1 MSGNCTSFLCVFP
14 KLSTDLCLSLWKPK
28 FWLCDVLV
36 DTELTVHCVP
46 FYCLYFQSSL
56 PLGLGP
62 PWHTLEWSCLPCHG
76 GRGTPA
82 CLLRMRGGPRGG
94 VCVCVFHVHMS
105 SFQHPW
111 LKTGPPMGSSVSEG
125 LPFSLS
131 SDLHLSVFVLGSQCS
146 SFCSLSFHPLIECL
160 CYYRFVFYFIF
171 PVGIK
176 KSGVLFFD
184 FSKVW
189 GES

>member
-1 MSGNCTSFLCVFP
+1 MRPCKADQQFCVVGLIIAWRSVGPFARDLSLQMSGDCTSFLCVFP
-14 KLSTDLCLSLWKPK
+14 KLSTDLRLSLWKPK

-62 PWHTLEWSCLPCHG
+62 PWHTLEWSRLPCHG

-82 CLLRMRGGPRGG
+82 CLLRTRRGARG
-94 VCVCVFHVHMS
+94 VCVFHVHMS
-105 SFQHPW
+105 SFQHSW

-131 SDLHLSVFVLGSQCS
+131 SDYIYLSLFWVVSAR
-146 SFCSLSFHPLIECL
+146 LSALCL
-160 CYYRFVFYFIF
+160 SI
-171 PVGIK
+171 
-176 KSGVLFFD
+176 L
-184 FSKVW
+184 W
-189 GES
+189 